1 MGARSA
7 FFLLLLVFGGGTVA
21 ACGGDDNAFKQ
32 DYNEAVRPLSA
43 LGDDVGA
50 SLTRAA
56 GESNEELAARYEGLA
71 DRLDQV
77 RDNLAGLEPPDDVS
91 PQFDEL
97 VAALEE
103 GSKRLR
109 ALADAA
115 EEGKPAEAQGAAG
128 ALVESGR
135 RLREAETEFR
145 EAVEG

>member
-1 MGARSA
+1 M
-7 FFLLLLVFGGGTVA
+7 
-21 ACGGDDNAFKQ
+21 
-32 DYNEAVRPLSA
+32 RPLSA

-56 GESNEELAARYEGLA
+56 GESNEELAARYDKLA
-71 DRLDQV
+71 ERLDQV
-77 RDNLAGLEPPDDVS
+77 SDNLAGLEPPDDVS

-97 VAALEE
+97 VAALAE

>member
-1 MGARSA
+1 MA
-7 FFLLLLVFGGGTVA
+7 LLALA
-21 ACGGDDNAFKQ
+21 ACGDDNNAFKQ
-32 DYNEAVRPLSA
+32 EYNEAVQPLSV
-43 LGDDVGA
+43 LGDDVGQ

-56 GESNEELAARYEGLA
+56 GESNEELATRYDKLA
-71 DRLDQV
+71 QRLDEV
-77 RDNLAGLEPPDDVS
+77 RDNLSGLEPPDDAQ

-109 ALADAA
+109 ALADAV
-115 EEGKPAEAQGAAG
+115 EKGKPAEAQEATG

-135 RLREAETEFR
+135 RLREAETAFR